1 MMAEGVPPRHHV
13 QWHDETRFGAR
24 SRPWLL
30 ETARVLRSLPE
41 RRLLDVSTP
50 GASLKQFLPR
60 TFAYT
65 SCDLAPDRGHAVL
78 DRTMRIDPD
87 PGRELS
93 LVADRQIDVVHVGG
107 VIECLEQ
114 PGRLLSSL
122 RGMVTRGTPLV
133 VSLVNFQSLRYR
145 REELHPPEWVYKPR
159 ASDFAALLSGAG
171 WRVERTVPQYLG
183 DSLPARFGFAAL
195 ARLLGPDARW
205 VRNHAGKLLYVA
217 RAV

>member
-60 TFAYT
+60 TFDYT
-65 SCDLAPDRGHAVL
+65 SCDLAPGRGGAVL

-93 LVADRQIDVVHVGG
+93 LVADREIDVVHVGG

-122 RGMVTRGTPLV
+122 RGMVARGTPLV

-145 REELHPPEWVYKPR
+145 REELHPPDWIYKPR
-159 ASDFAALLSGAG
+159 ASDFAAVLAGAG
-171 WRVERTVPQYLG
+171 WRVARTVPLYLG
-183 DSLPARFGFAAL
+183 DNWLRGALFAASV
-195 ARLLGPDARW
+195 RLFGSERPWLRE
-205 VRNHAGKLLYVA
+205 HAGKLLFLA